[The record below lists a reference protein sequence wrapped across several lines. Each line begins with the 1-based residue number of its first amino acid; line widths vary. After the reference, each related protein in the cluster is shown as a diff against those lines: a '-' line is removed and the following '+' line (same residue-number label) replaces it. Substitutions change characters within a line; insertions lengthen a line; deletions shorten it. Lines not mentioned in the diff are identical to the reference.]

1 MRTGYWPTLPTT
13 GSKVLR
19 RVRSSEVDG
28 QPLEVEILEFP
39 SAEAPDGYV
48 ADARRTFSA
57 DEREQA
63 IARTQLIDVALVGP
77 PKPHLNATARRA

>member
-19 RVRSSEVDG
+19 RVRSSGVDG
-28 QPLEVEILEFP
+28 QRLEVEILELH
-39 SAEAPDGYV
+39 STEAPDGYV
-48 ADARRTFSA
+48 TDARRTSSA

-77 PKPHLNATARRA
+77 PKPHLDATARRA